1 MCKKNKFGA
10 ADLVFGANLIKL
22 GLFIMLDLDNI
33 GNSIF
38 CESLGGDPIS
48 LIMVYDH
55 NFDLILQIN
64 DKHNT
69 TEAEPF
75 NIVDFIAN

>member
-1 MCKKNKFGA
+1 MPG
-10 ADLVFGANLIKL
+10 
-22 GLFIMLDLDNI
+22 LDNI
-33 GNSIF
+33 RNSIF
-38 CESLGGDPIS
+38 CGSLGGNPIS

-69 TEAEPF
+69 TKAEPF
-75 NIVDFIAN
+75 NIVDFIAK